1 MPRREQ
7 QSDPERMFLRRVEEA
22 EHVAELGE
30 SDETPV
36 ILFADL
42 IVACAIAVL
51 AFLAVALLAYR
62 LA

>member
-1 MPRREQ
+1 
-7 QSDPERMFLRRVEEA
+7 MFLRRVEEA

-42 IVACAIAVL
+42 IVVCAIAVL
-51 AFLAVALLAYR
+51 VFLAIALLAYR